1 MNDSNDAFVLQLLE
15 TIDRQISD
23 ELPEFSSEMS
33 SWEIVSSVRH
43 KIPDHEQK
51 ILDVIFR
58 AC

>member
-51 ILDVIFR
+51 ILDVIF
-58 AC
+58 A